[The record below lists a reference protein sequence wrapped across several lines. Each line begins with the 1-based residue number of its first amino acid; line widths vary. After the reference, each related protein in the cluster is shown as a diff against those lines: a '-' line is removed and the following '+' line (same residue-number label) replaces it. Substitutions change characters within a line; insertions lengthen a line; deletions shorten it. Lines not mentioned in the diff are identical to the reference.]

1 MTLVRTLSKLSCFA
15 LAITAANVAFA
26 QSPSQYSAVEIT
38 QTDIDNAVAEMD
50 GIVADVMTQTGVPG
64 MAVAIV
70 HNDAVV
76 YAKGFGIKQI
86 GSPDPIDENTVF
98 QIASVSKSVSATI
111 IAALVGDKEITWQTP
126 IVEYMP
132 GFTLGDPYVTQHV
145 TIGDMFSHRSGL
157 PGHAG
162 DLLEDLGF
170 DRETVFD
177 RLQYLPLKPFRA
189 NYDYTNFGLTAGGVA
204 AANAMGT
211 DWETISKTRLF
222 DQLGMTTASMS
233 FADFQAQPN
242 KALGNIFRDGT
253 GWEATPQQRD
263 PDAQAPA
270 GGVSANV
277 VDMAKW
283 LRMVLNEGQFG
294 GETIV
299 AADPLKEAILP
310 QSYEGPLASFDSRP
324 SSYGYGIG
332 IGTDQT
338 GRVRFSH
345 SGAFLIGTGT
355 TYMLLPSENLGII
368 VLTNGTPVGAAEAV
382 TQIFMDYVEL
392 GAPRIDWTT
401 GYEQLY
407 AAFRVN
413 HSELADKNFPTN
425 PTPAPDHALLIG
437 NYHSDYFG
445 ELEIVDDGAGGL
457 IARLGPDQTD
467 YAIPH
472 WDGKI
477 FAWYAPGENGVG
489 ISAVTF
495 NQTGEDNAE
504 SVTFEFLDEYGLG
517 TFVRQNYTFGAF
529 IERQPGTGG
538 EAWSDDKS
546 GIGVA
551 NGLDY
556 ALTSDASSP
565 ISDIAGP
572 QTIAQRVS
580 GGVDGNKLAVQV
592 QLPANP
598 PEEVVYLI
606 YASDDLEREHAEV
619 LATFEDNRW
628 LLGTGSVLQNT
639 PITGVDTI
647 LDYQTIPG
655 LDSRFLWLGVQ
666 QRN

>member
-1 MTLVRTLSKLSCFA
+1 MIPIRAIFQFSLAA
-15 LAITAANVAFA
+15 LAATSVQSTYA

-38 QTDIDNAVAEMD
+38 QAAIDNAVAEMD
-50 GIVADVMTQTGVPG
+50 GIVSDVMTQTGVPG

-86 GSPDPIDENTVF
+86 GSPDTIDENTVF

-126 IVEYMP
+126 IVEHFP
-132 GFTLGDPYVTQHV
+132 EFTLADSYVTSHV
-145 TIGDMFSHRSGL
+145 TIGDVFAHRSGL

-177 RLQYLPLKPFRA
+177 RLQYLPLNSFRA
-189 NYDYTNFGLTAGGVA
+189 SYGYTNFGLTAGAVS
-204 AANAMGT
+204 AANAMKM
-211 DWETISKTRLF
+211 DWATLAKTRLF

-233 FADFQAQPN
+233 YADFQAQPN
-242 KALGNIFRDGT
+242 KALGNVYHDDT

-270 GGVSANV
+270 GGVSSSV

-299 AADPLKEAILP
+299 ESEPLKEAILP
-310 QSYEGPLASFDSRP
+310 QNYEGPLAAFDSRP

-368 VLTNGTPVGAAEAV
+368 VLTNGTPVGAAEAI

-413 HSELADKNFPTN
+413 HSELAGQDFPTN
-425 PTPAPDHALLIG
+425 PTAAPDHALLIG
-437 NYHSDYFG
+437 NYHSDYYG
-445 ELEIVDDGAGGL
+445 ELEIVGDGEGGL

-467 YAIPH
+467 YEIPH

-504 SVTFEFLDEYGLG
+504 SVTFEFLDENHLG
-517 TFVRQNYTFGAF
+517 TFTRQNYTFGAY
-529 IERQPGTGG
+529 IERQPGAGG
-538 EAWSDDKS
+538 EAWADDKN

-565 ISDIAGP
+565 VSDIKGP
-572 QTIAQRVS
+572 QTIAERVS
-580 GGVDGNKLAVQV
+580 GGMDGNNFAVQI
-592 QLPANP
+592 QLPASP
-598 PEEVVYLI
+598 PDEVVYLI

-619 LATFEDNRW
+619 LASFEDNRW
-628 LLGTGSVLQNT
+628 ILGTGSVLQNT
-639 PITGVDTI
+639 PVNGVDTI